1 MKTWLIAFL
10 FLVVACAASA
20 AAQQLA
26 VKQQG
31 TEIGLWA
38 GGGTG
43 VGHSSSFQFA
53 NAGLRLGKVLTG
65 EHGPGW
71 LRGNFEYA
79 ADVMPL
85 YLVFQDQRVLQ
96 PDGVFVT
103 KRQTVYGGSIAPV
116 ILKWNFTSGKKIVPY
131 AAIEESAIFTT
142 QDVSAGDTSTVNF
155 GSALASGV
163 QVFRDDHHALTFS
176 GRVIHISNASLGNHN
191 PSINLALQFRLGY
204 QWWR

>member
-1 MKTWLIAFL
+1 MRICRIAFL
-10 FLVVACAASA
+10 FIAVVAIPA

-31 TEIGLWA
+31 KELGLWA

-43 VGHSSSFQFA
+43 VGHNSSSQFA

-79 ADVMPL
+79 VDVVPL
-85 YLVFQDQRVLQ
+85 YLVFQDQLALQ
-96 PDGVFVT
+96 PGGT
-103 KRQTVYGGSIAPV
+103 LAKRRQTVYGGSINPV
-116 ILKWNFTSGKKIVPY
+116 VLKWNFTSGKKIVPY
-131 AAIEESAIFTT
+131 AAIEEGAIFTT
-142 QDVSAGDTSTVNF
+142 KNIPAGDTSSINF
-155 GSALASGV
+155 SSALASGV
-163 QVFRDDHHALTFS
+163 QIFRDDHHALTFS
-176 GRVIHISNASLGNHN
+176 GRVMHISDAGLSTHN
-191 PSINLALQFRLGY
+191 PGINIALQFRIGY